1 MKEASIRQRIL
12 VKLYWK
18 RCWNEKH
25 TAFENAYSG
34 VPGHLKG
41 AARKEL
47 LLLIKEGLVLA
58 KQTCYGLQVSLNSNK
73 IKEIEACLSGGI

>member
-1 MKEASIRQRIL
+1 MDSLIRKKIL
-12 VKLYWK
+12 LHMYKR

-41 AARKEL
+41 IGKQETEL
-47 LLLIKEGLVLA
+47 MIKENLLLA
-58 KQTCYGLQVSLNSNK
+58 KQTLYGLQVSLNSDK
-73 IKEIEACLSGGI
+73 IREIEDCLAGLI